1 MKSITLTLPEPPSFN
16 EMIRLAKMRTRK
28 TKNGG
33 WLKKPAPIVYDNH
46 KAEYE
51 ATCLFAVMQS
61 LASQGI
67 KLPRKPWGLWKLSS
81 AHFKL
86 HNERDPLELLA
97 GLKWTVDALV
107 NMGMLANDSP
117 RHLKG
122 IPDPT
127 QEIDRKNRCVVI
139 TINQVGEI

>member
-1 MKSITLTLPEPPSFN
+1 VKPFTLTLPEPPSLN

-33 WLKKPAPIVYDNH
+33 WLKKAAPIVYDNH
-46 KAEYE
+46 KYEYE
-51 ATCLFAVMQS
+51 VSCIAAARNC
-61 LASQGI
+61 GI
-67 KLPRKPWGLWKLSS
+67 RLPRTPWPLWRLQS

-97 GLKWTVDALV
+97 GLKWAVDALV
-107 NMGMLANDSP
+107 NMGLLANDSP

-127 QEIDRKNRCVVI
+127 QEIDRKDRCVVI
-139 TINQVGEI
+139 TISPIQE